1 MGASHGPGILSAVSV
16 TRGLL
21 VVVLLA
27 AAACASSGPLVEQ
40 RTTQGPM
47 ADDVWAYRVL
57 TLNGR
62 EPTFDERR
70 HWESQLDLAISRYL
84 VKDEEYASSPQIST
98 FRMLHQAAVGMSKE
112 QVLILLDAPDQ
123 TTTDA
128 AEMEKLARKY
138 WPQIRGKAN
147 EAWTYP
153 LGWQFYFSDSRL
165 VDIIQYQPRR

>member
-1 MGASHGPGILSAVSV
+1 MMGCGAHPGILSAVNV
-16 TRGLL
+16 PRM
-21 VVVLLA
+21 LLA
-27 AAACASSGPLVEQ
+27 VALGLAACASSAPLVEQ

-57 TLNGR
+57 TMNGR

-70 HWESQLDLAISRYL
+70 HWESQLDLAIAQYL
-84 VKDEEYASSPQIST
+84 VKDQEFASSPQLST
-98 FRMLHQAAVGMSKE
+98 FRMLRQPVVGMSKE

-138 WPQIRGKAN
+138 WPQIRGKAS

-153 LGWQFYFSDSRL
+153 LGWQLFFADSRL

>member
-1 MGASHGPGILSAVSV
+1 MMGCRAHPGILSAVNV
-16 TRGLL
+16 ARM
-21 VVVLLA
+21 LLA
-27 AAACASSGPLVEQ
+27 VALGLAACASSAPLVEQ

-57 TLNGR
+57 TMNGR

-70 HWESQLDLAISRYL
+70 HWEGQLDLAITRYL
-84 VKDEEYASSPQIST
+84 AKDQEFASSPQLST
-98 FRMLHQAAVGMSKE
+98 FRMLRQPTVGMSKE

-138 WPQIRGKAN
+138 WPQIRGKAS

-153 LGWQFYFSDSRL
+153 LGWQLFFADSRL